1 MRYGPRPLWL
11 HLANASKIAASR
23 QDMSLFS
30 LYVQKVGEY
39 FRQPV
44 SAKNTGDYTVVW
56 AKGDVKVY
64 AAQKSNKSKKR
75 ILLIPSLINRHSIL
89 DLLPEYSFFQYLND
103 QGLEPLLFDWG
114 DVFDPSQATLSECI
128 ETYLIP
134 AMAALLKEEDDVA
147 LGYCMGGV
155 MLLAAA
161 QKAGVQFDHLKYIF
175 MATPWDFEKTD
186 KNIRLTAQNIWAQSL
201 AMRVASTYVPVDML
215 QSFFGSI
222 EPEDTVMKY
231 INIDLNEDSLKTKLF
246 VAIEDWLNDGRNLG
260 WGVFESCLK
269 EWYID
274 NLTAVNQWQCCG
286 ETIDPKKIKNKSL
299 CVIPQK
305 DKLVSPESA
314 EALNVLLK
322 HSERLTPEL
331 GHIGLMGST
340 KAKENVWKPIVNWIK
355 AT

>member
-30 LYVQKVGEY
+30 LYVQKVGIY
-39 FRQPV
+39 FKQPV
-44 SAKNTGDYTVVW
+44 SAKKTNDYTIIW
-56 AKGDVKVY
+56 EKNGVKAYV
-64 AAQKSNKSKKR
+64 AQKPNKDKKR

-89 DLLPEYSFFQYLND
+89 GLLPEYSFFQHLHE
-103 QGLEPLLFDWG
+103 QGLEPILLDWG
-114 DVFDPSQATLSECI
+114 DMLDPSQATLSTCI

-134 AMAALLKEEDDVA
+134 AMTELLRNKDDVA

-161 QKAGVQFDHLKYIF
+161 QKAAAQLDHLNYIF
-175 MATPWDFEKTD
+175 MATPWDFDKTD
-186 KNIRLTAQNIWAQSL
+186 ENIRLTAQNIWVQSVP
-201 AMRVASTYVPVDML
+201 MRMASNYVPVDML
-215 QSFFGSI
+215 QAFFGSI
-222 EPEDTVMKY
+222 DPEDTVMKY
-231 INIDLNEDSLKTKLF
+231 INIDLSEDNLKTKLF

-260 WGVFESCLK
+260 WGVFENCLK

-274 NLTAVNQWQCCG
+274 NLTAKNQWQCCG
-286 ETIDPKKIKNKSL
+286 EIVAPEKIKNKSL
-299 CVIPQK
+299 CVIPQR

-314 EALNVLLK
+314 EALSKLLPQAENIK
-322 HSERLTPEL
+322 PDL

-340 KAKENVWKPIVNWIK
+340 NAKENVWEPIVKWIK